1 MQWLLLRKNFGCF
14 GEKPHI
20 VEEDKWLKNNRDN
33 LNEEKNKP
41 KGIEEDRK
49 ILVKLSRGDIWNTI
63 VGAKEGLTES
73 GLKILYFQILSIA
86 FAPVKAWNNFKNLE
100 NESCKV
106 VNSLFKIINS

>member
-1 MQWLLLRKNFGCF
+1 MQWLLLRKNFRCF

-20 VEEDKWLKNNRDN
+20 IEEDKWKKNNRDN